1 MTITLDI
8 KSEVQVE
15 LARQA
20 AAHGSGLESYAASLL
35 EEAAHV
41 PADAKRLSQDQ
52 LENTL
57 REMGQFSHKIPSLP
71 DDAFTRE
78 SLYQDHD

>member
-8 KSEVQVE
+8 KCEVQAE

-20 AAHGSGLESYAASLL
+20 AARGSGLESYAASLL
-35 EEAAHV
+35 EDPLHV
-41 PADAKRLSQDQ
+41 PRGATRLNQEQ
-52 LENTL
+52 LENTF
-57 REMGQFSHKIPSLP
+57 RELGQFSHKIPTLP

-78 SLYQDHD
+78 SPYQNHD

>member
-8 KSEVQVE
+8 KPEVLAE

-20 AAHGSGLESYAASLL
+20 AARGSGLESYAATLL
-35 EEAAHV
+35 EEAVHV
-41 PADAKRLSQDQ
+41 PAGAKRLNQEQ

-78 SLYQDHD
+78 SLYQDPD